1 MTGAHP
7 TTLSDAEFRLFT
19 AHVRERAGLHFDE
32 TTRYLV
38 ESRIARRIDETDF
51 GSFASYFYQLRH
63 GEGAEEELARL
74 IDLLTTHETYFFR
87 ERSQLEALVC
97 EIVPELRL
105 RADRRGEPV
114 RIWSAGCA
122 SGEEPYSVVML
133 GLEAGLVP
141 GRDFQVLATDI
152 SRSILARARTGL
164 YREASFRDGD
174 ESMRSRYFARK
185 DGVSKISDEV
195 RRHVDFMHLNLVDD
209 AKLALIGTMDV
220 ILCRNVIIYFDLA
233 TKRRVMQTFHDK
245 LRPGGCL
252 LLGHSES
259 LANVTTLF
267 ELKHLKRDLV
277 YRRPIPGEEPDA
289 LWHAVARAAIDATGE
304 GG

>member
-1 MTGAHP
+1 MTGGRS
-7 TTLSDAEFRLFT
+7 TTLSDAEFRLLA
-19 AHVRERAGLHFDE
+19 AHLRERAGLHFDE
-32 TTRYLV
+32 STRFLV
-38 ESRIARRIDETDF
+38 ETRIARRIDEADF

-63 GEGAEEELARL
+63 GEGAEEELAQL

-87 ERSQLEALVC
+87 ERSLLDALVH
-97 EIVPELRL
+97 EIIPELRL
-105 RADRRGEPV
+105 GADRQQGPV
-114 RIWSAGCA
+114 KIWSAGCA
-122 SGEEPYSVVML
+122 SGEEPYSIVML
-133 GLEAGLVP
+133 GLEAGLDP

-164 YREASFRDGD
+164 YREASFRDAD
-174 ESMRSRYFARK
+174 EAMRARYFSRK

-209 AKLALIGTMDV
+209 VKLALIGTMDV

-233 TKRRVMQTFHDK
+233 TKRRVMTTFHEK

-277 YRRPIPGEEPDA
+277 YRRPIPGEEADA
-289 LWHAVARAAIDATGE
+289 LWHTMARGAVDSVGE
-304 GG
+304 AG